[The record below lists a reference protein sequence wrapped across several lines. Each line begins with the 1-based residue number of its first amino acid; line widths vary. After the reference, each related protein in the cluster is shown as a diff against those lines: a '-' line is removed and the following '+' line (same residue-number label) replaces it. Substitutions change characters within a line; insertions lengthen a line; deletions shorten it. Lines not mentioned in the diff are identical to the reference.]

1 MAVVVFIPAR
11 LGSSRLPGKPLA
23 PIAGQPMI
31 QWVYQQAV
39 RAQGIDKVAVV
50 TDDAEIARVVESFGG
65 QVVMTSPAHAT
76 GTDRLAEAAR
86 LLGLADD
93 DLVVNVQGDQPLC
106 PPELIEEVV
115 VPLKA
120 DPELGMATLAAPM
133 SRAEAEDPVNVCVVM
148 DGQNNA
154 LYFSRSV
161 IPFVRDEGEEA
172 TFLKHLGVYGYR
184 VWFLEVFAALPL
196 GKLEQIEKLEQLRAL
211 EHGLRI
217 KVVLTEHD
225 SIEVD
230 RLEDV
235 KKVERILAQGGTS

>member
-1 MAVVVFIPAR
+1 LAVVVLIPAR

-23 PIAGQPMI
+23 SIAGQTMI
-31 QWVYQQAV
+31 QRVFQRAV
-39 RAQGIDKVAVV
+39 RAQGIDRVAVA
-50 TDDAEIARVVESFGG
+50 TDDAEIARLVESFGG
-65 QVVMTSPAHAT
+65 QAVMTSPDHAS

-86 LLGLADD
+86 LLDLAGD

-120 DPELGMATLAAPM
+120 DPDLGMATLATPM
-133 SRAEAEDPVNVCVVM
+133 SRTEAADPVNVCVVA

-154 LYFSRSV
+154 LYFSRAV
-161 IPFVRDEGEEA
+161 IPFVRDEGDVT

-184 VWFLEVFAALPL
+184 VWFLELFSELRP
-196 GKLEQIEKLEQLRAL
+196 GRLEQIEKLEQLRAL
-211 EHGLRI
+211 EAGLRI
-217 KVVLTEHD
+217 KVVLTSHD

-230 RLEDV
+230 RPEDV
-235 KKVERILAQGGTS
+235 RRVEKILAQEGAS

>member
-1 MAVVVFIPAR
+1 MAVVVLIPAR

-23 PIAGQPMI
+23 PIAGQTMI
-31 QWVYQQAV
+31 QRVYQQA
-39 RAQGIDKVAVV
+39 AKAKGIDRVAVA
-50 TDDAEIARVVESFGG
+50 TDDAGIARVVESFGG
-65 QVVMTSPAHAT
+65 QAIMTSPAHAC

-86 LLGLADD
+86 LLDLAGD

-120 DPELGMATLAAPM
+120 DPDLGMATLATPM
-133 SRAEAEDPVNVCVVM
+133 SRAEAADPVNVCVVL
-148 DGQNNA
+148 NEKSEA
-154 LYFSRSV
+154 LYFSRAV
-161 IPFVRDEGEEA
+161 IPFVRDEGDEA
-172 TFLKHLGVYGYR
+172 VFLKHLGVYGYR
-184 VWFLEVFAALPL
+184 VWFLGLFSELRP
-196 GKLEQIEKLEQLRAL
+196 GRLEQVEKLEQLRAL
-211 EHGLRI
+211 EAGLRI

-235 KKVERILAQGGTS
+235 RRVERILAQEETF